1 MQQDSVRHKNRN
13 SNFCKNSTPLR
24 TAGQQE
30 PQAYS
35 NQNMRLIFSKIIFA
49 LKSKQEQCGTNKT

>member
-24 TAGQQE
+24 TAGPQE

-49 LKSKQEQCGTNKT
+49 LKSKQKER